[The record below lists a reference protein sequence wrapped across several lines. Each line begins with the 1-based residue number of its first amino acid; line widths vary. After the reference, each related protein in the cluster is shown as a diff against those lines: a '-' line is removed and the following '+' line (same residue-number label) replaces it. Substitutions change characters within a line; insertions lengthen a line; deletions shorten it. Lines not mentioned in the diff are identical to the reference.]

1 MSNSAARKI
10 VKGDWDTSTIRAEI
24 LKSVATVY
32 RSLNTILAEDAK
44 LAEEAAK
51 AILTNKLYYSG
62 LDIDSPHD
70 LAIAVAEYTTNIFGI
85 KVSILQNGGK
95 STIVFENGAFV
106 DKLVTTENL
115 SPEVSEKLVNSYKNG
130 LADLGGYYGYVTE
143 VVSIQPDFIVSF
155 SK

>member
-1 MSNSAARKI
+1 MSNSAVRKT
-10 VKGDWDTSTIRAEI
+10 VKGDWDTTKIRAEI
-24 LKSVATVY
+24 LRSVATVY
-32 RSLNTILAEDAK
+32 RSLDTILSEDAR

-51 AILTNKLYYSG
+51 AILINKHYYSG
-62 LDIDSPHD
+62 LDINSPQE
-70 LAIAVAEYTTNIFGI
+70 LAIAVAEYTTNLFGI
-85 KVSILQNGGK
+85 KVSTLQNGGK

-106 DKLVTTENL
+106 DKLVAIENL
-115 SPEVSEKLVNSYKNG
+115 SPKVSEKLVNSYKNG